1 MDFLRACGAKLG
13 MEKMQNGVQDINA
26 LFLMLVIHYYL
37 FFFPFFS
44 LWPLLPTL
52 HHLIKKNWREK
63 HKKVTA
69 LRKIT
74 KLKNHYFFFFTT
86 SMEKKEK

>member
-1 MDFLRACGAKLG
+1 MDILRACGAKLG

-52 HHLIKKNWREK
+52 HHLIKK
-63 HKKVTA
+63 
-69 LRKIT
+69 
-74 KLKNHYFFFFTT
+74 KLEGKAQKSDGTEENH
-86 SMEKKEK
+86 